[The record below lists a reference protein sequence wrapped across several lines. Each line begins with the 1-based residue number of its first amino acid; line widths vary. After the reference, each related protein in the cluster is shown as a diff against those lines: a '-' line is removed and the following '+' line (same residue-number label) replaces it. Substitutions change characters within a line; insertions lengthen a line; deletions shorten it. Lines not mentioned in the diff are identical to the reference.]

1 MSCLSVA
8 CFHVTPTNPVTANT
22 YWALFQMMAASLRRV
37 APGAEVHLLTLEG
50 CAVPSALDCDMVF
63 HHASLHSIEDSFKQL
78 MAEETA
84 TWRAYEAAGHLQG
97 PTILIDADLIFQRDP
112 FALFDGGFDVGL
124 TYVTEA
130 ELHPFNS
137 GVILIDP
144 GRPGLAADYLA
155 RLDNLVAGYGDAY
168 RSWYGDQRAIAALL
182 NNPEFP
188 PGTDHI
194 IDREAVG
201 IRYRFIPAADWNY
214 SEPLDANHRPVFAP
228 APSAGIV
235 HFKGERKG
243 VMARYATEVLGL
255 EITEDATNPG
265 FWLVTDQGRR

>member
-1 MSCLSVA
+1 MSCLAVA
-8 CFHVTPTNPVTANT
+8 CFHLTPTNPVTAKT

-50 CAVPSALDCDMVF
+50 CAVPSVLDCDLVF
-63 HHASLHSIEDSFKQL
+63 RRASPRPIEDSVKEL

-84 TWRAYEAAGHLQG
+84 TWCAYEAAGHLKG

-130 ELHPFNS
+130 GLHPFNS

-144 GRPGLAADYLA
+144 ARPGLAADYLT
-155 RLDNLVAGYGDAY
+155 RIDDLVAGYGDAH

-182 NNPEFP
+182 GDPKFP
-188 PGTDHI
+188 PGTNHI
-194 IDREAVG
+194 MDRKADG

-214 SEPLDANHRPVFAP
+214 SEPLDANDRPVFAP
-228 APSAGIV
+228 APAAGIV

-255 EITEDATNPG
+255 EIAEDAANPG
-265 FWLVTDQGRR
+265 AWRVTDPRRC

>member
-1 MSCLSVA
+1 
-8 CFHVTPTNPVTANT
+8 
-22 YWALFQMMAASLRRV
+22 MMAASLRRV

-50 CAVPSALDCDMVF
+50 CAVPSALDCDLVF
-63 HHASLHSIEDSFKQL
+63 RHTSPRSIEASLKQL

-112 FALFDGGFDVGL
+112 FTLFDGSFDVGL

-155 RLDNLVAGYGDAY
+155 RIDALVAGYGDLLQ
-168 RSWYGDQRAIAALL
+168 SWYGDQKAIAALL
-182 NNPEFP
+182 SDPEFP
-188 PGTDHI
+188 PGTEHI
-194 IDREAVG
+194 MDREADG
-201 IRYRFIPAADWNY
+201 IRYRFIPAVDWNY
-214 SEPLDANHRPVFAP
+214 SEPLDENNRPVFAP

-235 HFKGERKG
+235 HFKGERKE
-243 VMARYATEVLGL
+243 VMVRYATEVLGL
-255 EITEDATNPG
+255 EIAEDEANPG
-265 FWLVTDQGRR
+265 VWRVTDQSKC